1 MRKLLNKLKSFD
13 LVVILFCI
21 LTGIFIILSSN
32 QLQNIFLHLSIRVL
46 FIALIFLLISVTKSN
61 NKLLSFIRNFYPL
74 LLLGFFYGETDYY
87 NNILFVNLDSYL
99 VKIERFVFG
108 SQLSLDFSV
117 LIPYKWFS
125 ELMHFGYFSY
135 YLFTLGIPLLFYV
148 KKKQEFNKA
157 MFIIIFSFCSYYILF
172 ILFPSIGPQFYF
184 EPNQVI
190 IPDGYFFDR
199 VMHLVVKY
207 GETET
212 GAFPSSHV
220 GMTIIFLILIWKNF
234 RKYFNILL
242 IPVFLLILS
251 TVYLKAHYAIDIIAG
266 GISGVLFYV
275 LSLRTYILMNK
286 QND

>member
-1 MRKLLNKLKSFD
+1 
-13 LVVILFCI
+13 
-21 LTGIFIILSSN
+21 
-32 QLQNIFLHLSIRVL
+32 
-46 FIALIFLLISVTKSN
+46 
-61 NKLLSFIRNFYPL
+61 
-74 LLLGFFYGETDYY
+74 
-87 NNILFVNLDSYL
+87 
-99 VKIERFVFG
+99 
-108 SQLSLDFSV
+108 
-117 LIPYKWFS
+117 
-125 ELMHFGYFSY
+125 
-135 YLFTLGIPLLFYV
+135 
-148 KKKQEFNKA
+148 
-157 MFIIIFSFCSYYILF
+157 
-172 ILFPSIGPQFYF
+172 
-184 EPNQVI
+184 
-190 IPDGYFFDR
+190 
-199 VMHLVVKY
+199 MHLVVKY